1 MKTLL
6 LLWLALSGPQGFQQA
21 VLVLSGASCAEE
33 LSEDE
38 MARYQSL
45 AAHPVDLNAAGR
57 SRLLATGLLSPYQ
70 VASLLDYRERSGAVL
85 SWTELGLV
93 DGFGAELA
101 AALQEFCTLGAGRA
115 APGARPDRRVRQS
128 LTLRAG
134 ARGGLA
140 EAVSSAPGASS
151 PGGGLLRFDAPAA
164 VGGVKYEL
172 ATGER
177 AALYWSTRTT
187 YSEPRLTAGTFSA
200 AWYGRRALGQLI
212 VGNFGARFGQG
223 LVQWSGFALSGYNS
237 LGAFRRNGTGFSP
250 TGSWSPSLFG
260 VASDWHFGPWR
271 LSVAYSLGA
280 SVTEVISRIGSL
292 ASSDHLSIASI
303 SPSLSPTILFTKSS
317 LTSSVSLMPAGGL
330 GSALD
335 PVLLLSANESIPSP
349 GRGLAAFF
357 LQGQPI
363 VNLTRTWRRATAGL
377 TATSQAASLE
387 ARAALPGWSLFGE
400 FALRYPRSL
409 QSLLTDSPA
418 VSSISAG
425 SSSPLSY
432 SATGA
437 GSPISSLVSGASS
450 SIPSAASG
458 ANFWDRWPVR
468 AVAGAIWVPAYGHR
482 AGIVVRWLGVG
493 KDYSGVAAGY
503 EGPAL
508 SATADA
514 SVRPDTRASQL
525 KSVLQW
531 RPTLSLSAPDS
542 LSRTRRLTFVSAT
555 LSDDTSATS
564 PLTLQPLLRA
574 QLRWRPTDANE
585 TPFPFAAAGVRL
597 DLRGMLTATFDPW
610 ILAGRY
616 DAVLG
621 RGFAWNWY
629 LEAGW
634 KTEPFAVYARGG
646 LFKVDDWD
654 DRIYVYERDA
664 PGSFTV
670 PARYGRGWDAALY
683 AAWRPARRHSFWL
696 RLETVRYPAP
706 WALSPKDG
714 RLELRLQYRYQSR

>member
-6 LLWLALSGPQGFQQA
+6 LLWLALSGPLGFQQA

-115 APGARPDRRVRQS
+115 APVARPDRRVRQS

-134 ARGGLA
+134 ARGALA
-140 EAVSSAPGASS
+140 EAAASASAVSSS
-151 PGGGLLRFDAPAA
+151 GGGAVPIFSNPAA

-172 ATGER
+172 AAGER
-177 AALYWSTRTT
+177 AALYWSARTT

-260 VASDWHFGPWR
+260 LASDWHFGPWR

-280 SVTEVISRIGSL
+280 SVTEVAEKLGSL
-292 ASSDHLSIASI
+292 
-303 SPSLSPTILFTKSS
+303 TT
-317 LTSSVSLMPAGGL
+317 
-330 GSALD
+330 SAL
-335 PVLLLSANESIPSP
+335 SADGAGSSP

-363 VNLTRTWRRATAGL
+363 FNLTRTWRRATAGL
-377 TATSQAASLE
+377 TATGQAASLE

-418 VSSISAG
+418 ASSRSTNTLSTTGSSISTLISAV
-425 SSSPLSY
+425 SSSTPS
-432 SATGA
+432 SAGA
-437 GSPISSLVSGASS
+437 GSPISSLVSGVSSGTPSS
-450 SIPSAASG
+450 SAG

-482 AGIVVRWLGVG
+482 AGIVARWLGVG

-531 RPTLSLSAPDS
+531 RPTLTLSAPDS
-542 LSRTRRLTFVSAT
+542 LSRSRRLTFVSAT
-555 LSDDTSATS
+555 PSDDASAPS

-597 DLRGMLTATFDPW
+597 DLRGMLTATFGPW

-706 WALSPKDG
+706 WALTPKDG

>member
-1 MKTLL
+1 
-6 LLWLALSGPQGFQQA
+6 
-21 VLVLSGASCAEE
+21 
-33 LSEDE
+33 
-38 MARYQSL
+38 
-45 AAHPVDLNAAGR
+45 
-57 SRLLATGLLSPYQ
+57 
-70 VASLLDYRERSGAVL
+70 
-85 SWTELGLV
+85 
-93 DGFGAELA
+93 
-101 AALQEFCTLGAGRA
+101 
-115 APGARPDRRVRQS
+115 
-128 LTLRAG
+128 
-134 ARGGLA
+134 
-140 EAVSSAPGASS
+140 
-151 PGGGLLRFDAPAA
+151 
-164 VGGVKYEL
+164 
-172 ATGER
+172 
-177 AALYWSTRTT
+177 
-187 YSEPRLTAGTFSA
+187 
-200 AWYGRRALGQLI
+200 
-212 VGNFGARFGQG
+212 
-223 LVQWSGFALSGYNS
+223 
-237 LGAFRRNGTGFSP
+237 
-250 TGSWSPSLFG
+250 
-260 VASDWHFGPWR
+260 
-271 LSVAYSLGA
+271 
-280 SVTEVISRIGSL
+280 
-292 ASSDHLSIASI
+292 
-303 SPSLSPTILFTKSS
+303 
-317 LTSSVSLMPAGGL
+317 MPAGGL

-363 VNLTRTWRRATAGL
+363 FNLTRTWRRATAGL
-377 TATSQAASLE
+377 TATGQAASLE
-387 ARAALPGWSLFGE
+387 AHAALPGWSLFGE

-482 AGIVVRWLGVG
+482 AGIVARWLGVG

-531 RPTLSLSAPDS
+531 RPTLTLSAPDS
-542 LSRTRRLTFVSAT
+542 LSRSRRLTFVSAT
-555 LSDDTSATS
+555 PSDDTSATS

-574 QLRWRPTDANE
+574 QLRWRPTDAIPLPAAISVLPLFVTTSTQPSTKAVSQPSVATTTPSIGANFLPSVAAAE
-585 TPFPFAAAGVRL
+585 TGEGAFPFAAAGVRL
-597 DLRGMLTATFDPW
+597 DLRGMLTATFGPW

-621 RGFAWNWY
+621 RSFAWNWY

-683 AAWRPARRHSFWL
+683 AAWRPARRHSLWL

-706 WALSPKDG
+706 WALTPKDG

>member
-1 MKTLL
+1 MEFTEDTAQRPLL
-6 LLWLALSGPQGFQQA
+6 Q
-21 VLVLSGASCAEE
+21 
-33 LSEDE
+33 
-38 MARYQSL
+38 
-45 AAHPVDLNAAGR
+45 
-57 SRLLATGLLSPYQ
+57 
-70 VASLLDYRERSGAVL
+70 
-85 SWTELGLV
+85 
-93 DGFGAELA
+93 FG
-101 AALQEFCTLGAGRA
+101 
-115 APGARPDRRVRQS
+115 
-128 LTLRAG
+128 
-134 ARGGLA
+134 
-140 EAVSSAPGASS
+140 
-151 PGGGLLRFDAPAA
+151 APAA

-172 ATGER
+172 AAGER
-177 AALYWSTRTT
+177 AALYWSARTT

-280 SVTEVISRIGSL
+280 SVTEVISKIGSL

-363 VNLTRTWRRATAGL
+363 FNLTRTWRRTTAGL
-377 TATSQAASLE
+377 TATGQAASLE

-418 VSSISAG
+418 ASSRSTNTLSTTGSSISALISAV
-425 SSSPLSY
+425 SSSTPS
-432 SATGA
+432 SAGA
-437 GSPISSLVSGASS
+437 GSPISTLVSSVSPSTLSYSAIGVNSPISSLISAVSSSTPTASS
-450 SIPSAASG
+450 AG
-458 ANFWDRWPVR
+458 ANFWARWPVR

-482 AGIVVRWLGVG
+482 AGIVARWLGVG

-514 SVRPDTRASQL
+514 SVRPDTRAFQL

-531 RPTLSLSAPDS
+531 RPTLTLSAPDS
-542 LSRTRRLTFVSAT
+542 LSRTRRLTFVSAST
-555 LSDDTSATS
+555 SDDTSAPS

-574 QLRWRPTDANE
+574 QLRWRPTDAIPLPAAISVLPLFVTTSTQPSTKAVSQPSVATTTPSIGAISLPSVAAAE
-585 TPFPFAAAGVRL
+585 TGEGAFPFAAAGVRL
-597 DLRGMLTATFDPW
+597 DLRGMLTATFGPW

-706 WALSPKDG
+706 WALTPKDG

>member
-1 MKTLL
+1 
-6 LLWLALSGPQGFQQA
+6 
-21 VLVLSGASCAEE
+21 
-33 LSEDE
+33 
-38 MARYQSL
+38 
-45 AAHPVDLNAAGR
+45 
-57 SRLLATGLLSPYQ
+57 
-70 VASLLDYRERSGAVL
+70 
-85 SWTELGLV
+85 
-93 DGFGAELA
+93 
-101 AALQEFCTLGAGRA
+101 
-115 APGARPDRRVRQS
+115 
-128 LTLRAG
+128 
-134 ARGGLA
+134 
-140 EAVSSAPGASS
+140 
-151 PGGGLLRFDAPAA
+151 
-164 VGGVKYEL
+164 
-172 ATGER
+172 
-177 AALYWSTRTT
+177 
-187 YSEPRLTAGTFSA
+187 
-200 AWYGRRALGQLI
+200 
-212 VGNFGARFGQG
+212 
-223 LVQWSGFALSGYNS
+223 
-237 LGAFRRNGTGFSP
+237 
-250 TGSWSPSLFG
+250 
-260 VASDWHFGPWR
+260 
-271 LSVAYSLGA
+271 
-280 SVTEVISRIGSL
+280 
-292 ASSDHLSIASI
+292 
-303 SPSLSPTILFTKSS
+303 
-317 LTSSVSLMPAGGL
+317 MPAGGL

-363 VNLTRTWRRATAGL
+363 FNLTRTWRRTTAGL
-377 TATSQAASLE
+377 TATGQAASLE

-418 VSSISAG
+418 ASSRSTNTLSTTGSSISALISAV
-425 SSSPLSY
+425 SSSTPS
-432 SATGA
+432 SAGA
-437 GSPISSLVSGASS
+437 GSPISTLVSSVSPSTLSYSAIGVNSPISSLISAVSSSTPTASS
-450 SIPSAASG
+450 AG
-458 ANFWDRWPVR
+458 ANFWARWPVR

-482 AGIVVRWLGVG
+482 AGIVARWLGVG

-514 SVRPDTRASQL
+514 SVRPDTRAFQL

-531 RPTLSLSAPDS
+531 RPTLTLSAPDS
-542 LSRTRRLTFVSAT
+542 LSRTRRLTFVSAST
-555 LSDDTSATS
+555 SDDTSAPS

-574 QLRWRPTDANE
+574 QLRWRPTDAIPLPAAISVLPLFVTTSTQPSTKAVSQPSVATTTPSIGAISLPSVAAAE
-585 TPFPFAAAGVRL
+585 TGEGAFPFAAAGVRL
-597 DLRGMLTATFDPW
+597 DLRGMLTATFGPW

-706 WALSPKDG
+706 WALTPKDG